1 MKVGDKVRLAHFH
14 GSTGDQILAESGAA
28 GVIKSIEEEPEP
40 NVLTRCVE
48 VQWNDGISW
57 HFRHRLI
64 LDNEEDIAH
73 LKKIFLNHLKYQK
86 SFLGRTKNES
96 G

>member
-1 MKVGDKVRLAHFH
+1 MKVGDKVRLTHFH
-14 GSTGDQILAESGAA
+14 GSTGDQILAESEAVGI
-28 GVIKSIEEEPEP
+28 IKSIEEEPEP

-64 LDNEEDIAH
+64 LEDEEIKHDRVHKDIGNARPARVH
-73 LKKIFLNHLKYQK
+73 RHM
-86 SFLGRTKNES
+86 KNNS
-96 G
+96 